1 MINIFKSLGYICIMK
16 RQKIELIYKVF
27 DINELPTEERLLV
40 DAAFKATKR
49 SYAPYSQF
57 HVGAAVM
64 LDNGTILTGTNQE
77 NAAYPSGLCA
87 ERTVL
92 FYANS
97 QYPDIAVKALAIAT
111 MDAENVIS
119 PCGACRQVMIE
130 TENRYGKPI
139 RILLCGS
146 KEVYAIESAAH
157 LLPLTFKL

>member
-1 MINIFKSLGYICIMK
+1 MK
-16 RQKIELIYKVF
+16 RQKIELYYDIF
-27 DINELPTEERLLV
+27 DINELSTEERLLV
-40 DAAFKATKR
+40 DAAFKATIR
-49 SYAPYSQF
+49 SYAPYSHF

-64 LDNGTILTGTNQE
+64 LDNGTILTGSNQE

-87 ERTVL
+87 ERTAL

-111 MDAENVIS
+111 TDAENVIT
-119 PCGACRQVMIE
+119 PCGACRQVMVE

-139 RILLCGS
+139 KILLCGA
-146 KEVYAIESAAH
+146 KEVYVIESAAN